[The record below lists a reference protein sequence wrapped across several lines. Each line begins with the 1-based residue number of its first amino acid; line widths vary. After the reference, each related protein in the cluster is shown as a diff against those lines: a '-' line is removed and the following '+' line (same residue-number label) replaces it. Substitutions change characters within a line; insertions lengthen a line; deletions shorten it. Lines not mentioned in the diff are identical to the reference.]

1 MIFLLIVCWGAFFFW
16 VLILLDRRRAW
27 PASQKI
33 PRPGDPEDPYGL
45 SAGGGRAPGVVA
57 IVPARNEANL
67 LPETLPA
74 LLAQDFPRFRI
85 ILVDDRSDDGTAL
98 CARGLASKAGCPER
112 LQVVQGTPTP
122 PGWTGKL
129 HALQVGLSA
138 VDSGPPGGGNPGRH
152 GSSRGSEIEWILL
165 TDADIRHPPDSI
177 RALLRKAETG
187 SHDLVSVMARLRAEN
202 FWERLLIPP
211 FVFFFQLLYPF
222 RLASSP
228 RSKVSAAAGGCILVR
243 RDILRSA
250 GAFSSIAGE
259 IIDDVALARAVRGAG
274 GKPWLG
280 LDERIES
287 CRGYPRLADLWRMV
301 ARTAFVQL
309 RRRYDLLLLTVLIL
323 LWILVA
329 PPLLF
334 ATALCLGW
342 PLPALAALGGWLI
355 PAFLLLP
362 SVRHHR
368 VPRIFALLLPAASL
382 LYLLM
387 TVSSALDHLR
397 GRGPLWRDRRFGG

>member
-1 MIFLLIVCWGAFFFW
+1 
-16 VLILLDRRRAW
+16 
-27 PASQKI
+27 
-33 PRPGDPEDPYGL
+33 
-45 SAGGGRAPGVVA
+45 
-57 IVPARNEANL
+57 
-67 LPETLPA
+67 
-74 LLAQDFPRFRI
+74 
-85 ILVDDRSDDGTAL
+85 
-98 CARGLASKAGCPER
+98 
-112 LQVVQGTPTP
+112 
-122 PGWTGKL
+122 
-129 HALQVGLSA
+129 
-138 VDSGPPGGGNPGRH
+138 
-152 GSSRGSEIEWILL
+152 
-165 TDADIRHPPDSI
+165 
-177 RALLRKAETG
+177 
-187 SHDLVSVMARLRAEN
+187 MARLRAEN

-287 CRGYPRLADLWRMV
+287 CRGYPRLADLWGMV

-309 RRRYDLLLLTVLIL
+309 GRRYDLLLLTVMIL

-334 ATALCLGW
+334 ATALCLGQ

-355 PAFLLLP
+355 PAFLLFP

-368 VPRIFALLLPAASL
+368 VPWIFALLLPVASL
-382 LYLLM
+382 FYLLM

-397 GRGPLWRDRRFGG
+397 GRGPLWRGRRFGG